1 MQTKQHQPRDHLRTA
16 ISLDNLYT
24 FNER

>member
-1 MQTKQHQPRDHLRTA
+1 MQTKQYQPRDHLRTA
-16 ISLDNLYT
+16 IALYNLYT